1 MAYRNYSVANGFT
14 VAQDGSGDFTTIA
27 AALTAASSG
36 MDIFI
41 RPGSYTENLTLK
53 AGVNLIGFSGDEST
67 PNVTI
72 IGKLTYTVAGRCS
85 ISNIRLQTNSDFFLS
100 VTGTLNSILY
110 INNCYLNCTN
120 NTGIN
125 LTTTGA
131 SSLVNVSNCK
141 GNLGTTGIGLFTK
154 SSSGDFQINYS
165 NITNSGGSTTTSTIS
180 AGTFTFNYSV
190 FGFPTAISGATT
202 GSFLYN
208 NIFSNN
214 TTCIAIT
221 GTANINITFSEIQSG
236 TASSISVGAGTT
248 ASVIETNLN
257 TSNTIAIAGSGNLG
271 YGNVTMPTTGSF
283 SGTLSLFPINTSPP
297 NAASGRVLT
306 STGPNTSPTWQ
317 NPLFVF
323 VQSQTASNSASL
335 TFTNLNVYSVYYVAI
350 RGMGPA
356 VVNTQLQMQ
365 VSIDNGATFVSVGY
379 ANGINYSSYN
389 SATVNNIN
397 STTYIPLSSN
407 MYNSNTFVCNFFLYN
422 TSIGNPVSLI
432 GQGSWRDNALGT
444 STGSYIGQ
452 GPTGVNAIRFIYSSG
467 NIVTGTISLYGVTS

>member
-14 VAQDGSGDFTTIA
+14 VATDGSGDFTTIA
-27 AALTAASSG
+27 AALTAATSG

-41 RPGSYTENLTLK
+41 RPGTYTENLTLK
-53 AGVNLIGFSGDEST
+53 AGVNLVAYQADAYT
-67 PNVTI
+67 PNVI
-72 IGKLTYTVAGRCS
+72 INGKCTATFSGTCS
-85 ISNIRLQTNSDFFLS
+85 LSGICLQTNSDYCLVVSGANPTFVNLKGCYIYALNNTAINMTGGSKIQIYDSKADTGTSGVTYFQKSGNGAIKIFGGVFENNAASSTVSTCSAGSINFYS
-100 VTGTLNSILY
+100 VTYFALGITTSGSGILLISNSIILGSIIIGGNSGADAITRSSINSATATALTINSGCTLGLY
-110 INNCYLNCTN
+110 ECT
-120 NTGIN
+120 I
-125 LTTTGA
+125 
-131 SSLVNVSNCK
+131 
-141 GNLGTTGIGLFTK
+141 
-154 SSSGDFQINYS
+154 SSSN
-165 NITNSGGSTTTSTIS
+165 TN
-180 AGTFTFNYSV
+180 
-190 FGFPTAISGATT
+190 
-202 GSFLYN
+202 
-208 NIFSNN
+208 
-214 TTCIAIT
+214 
-221 GTANINITFSEIQSG
+221 
-236 TASSISVGAGTT
+236 
-248 ASVIETNLN
+248 
-257 TSNTIAIAGSGNLG
+257 AIAGSGNLG
-271 YGNVTMPTTGSF
+271 YSGISF
-283 SGTLSLFPINTSPP
+283 ASTSSTIQNTLTLSLQGTSPA

-422 TSIGNPVSLI
+422 TSIGNPVSLL

-444 STGSYIGQ
+444 STGTYIGQ